1 MNERELRKALA
12 EKQEAYNLAK
22 KDGKSTEELRSI
34 VDEMKELRAQLD
46 LELEMRANSIPESKE
61 VVEPEVRKEEVDVE
75 KEYRNIFMKI
85 VRNRMTNQDK
95 EKLHDLEE
103 RAKDNPTTTTPFL
116 KSDTD
121 ENGGYIVPKDVK
133 TEINEYKRTQL
144 FDLSKLVTV
153 VTTKFTKGSR
163 VFEKL
168 EDQTAFANIDEWDKI
183 EDIPAP
189 KFEKK
194 EYAMKSFAGILPVPR
209 QLLQDTDAS
218 LMAFLARFIAK
229 KSLFTRNSQILA
241 ILNGLTK
248 RTKDIVYTDDLKAIL
263 NKELDGVFT
272 AGAKIVTN
280 QDGFNWLDTCK
291 DEKGNYLMQRDVT
304 SSTGFSL
311 FGHEVVVV
319 PNSTLKSTGTKAP
332 VFVGDLKEA
341 VMLFDRGEYEVLS
354 TEVGGD
360 AFRRN
365 SHDIRIIDRFDVQK
379 WDTDAVIA
387 TQIDVSKD
395 PAFPS
400 TGKKTP
406 AA

>member
-22 KDGKSTEELRSI
+22 KEGKSTEELRSI

-46 LELEMRANSIPESKE
+46 LELEMRANSIPDSKE

-103 RAKDNPTTTTPFL
+103 RAKDNPTATPFL

-144 FDLSKLVTV
+144 FDLSQLVTV

-400 TGKKTP
+400 TGKKSP

>member
-22 KDGKSTEELRSI
+22 KEGKSTEELRSI

-46 LELEMRANSIPESKE
+46 LELEMRANSIPDSKE

-103 RAKDNPTTTTPFL
+103 RAKDNPTATPYL
-116 KSDTD
+116 QSGTE
-121 ENGGYIVPKDVK
+121 ENGGYIVPNDVK

-218 LMAFLARFIAK
+218 LMTFLARFIAK

-311 FGHEVVVV
+311 FGHEVVVI
-319 PNSTLKSTGTKAP
+319 PNSTLKSTGNKAP

-400 TGKKTP
+400 TGKKSP

>member
-22 KDGKSTEELRSI
+22 KEGKSTEELRSI

-103 RAKDNPTTTTPFL
+103 RAKDNPTATPFL

-291 DEKGNYLMQRDVT
+291 DEKGNYLIQRDVT

>member
-12 EKQEAYNLAK
+12 EKQEAYNVAK
-22 KDGKSTEELRSI
+22 KEGKSTEELRSI
-34 VDEMKELRAQLD
+34 VEEVKELRAQLD
-46 LELEMRANSIPESKE
+46 LELEMRSNSIPEKGE
-61 VVEPEVRKEEVDVE
+61 AVETEVRKEEVDVE

-85 VRNRMTNQDK
+85 VRNRATNQDK
-95 EKLHDLEE
+95 EKLHELEE
-103 RAKDNPTTTTPFL
+103 RAKVNPTATPFL
-116 KSDTD
+116 QSGTE
-121 ENGGYIVPKDVK
+121 ENGGYIVPNDVK
-133 TEINEYKRTQL
+133 TEINEYKRTKL
-144 FDLSKLVTV
+144 FDLSQLVTV

-218 LMAFLARFIAK
+218 LMTFLARFIAK

-248 RTKDIVYTDDLKAIL
+248 RAKDIVYTDDLKAIL

-311 FGHEVVVV
+311 FGHEVVVI
-319 PNSTLKSTGTKAP
+319 PNSTLKTTANKAP

-341 VMLFDRGEYEVLS
+341 IMLFDRGEYEVLS

-379 WDTDAVIA
+379 WDAAAVIA

-400 TGKKTP
+400 TGKKT
-406 AA
+406 A

>member
-1 MNERELRKALA
+1 MNERELRKALE

-22 KDGKSTEELRSI
+22 KEGKSTEELRSI

-46 LELEMRANSIPESKE
+46 LELEVRANSIPELKE
-61 VVEPEVRKEEVDVE
+61 VVKPEVRKEEVDVE
-75 KEYRNIFMKI
+75 KEYRNIFSKL
-85 VRNRMTNQDK
+85 VRNNATRKDMD
-95 EKLHDLEE
+95 KLHELEE
-103 RAKDNPTTTTPFL
+103 RAKVNPTATPFL
-116 KSDTD
+116 QSGTE
-121 ENGGYIVPKDVK
+121 ENGGYIVPNDVK

-144 FDLSKLVTV
+144 FDLSQLVTV

-248 RTKDIVYTDDLKAIL
+248 RAKDIVYTDDLKAIL

-311 FGHEVVVV
+311 FGHEVVVI
-319 PNSTLKSTGTKAP
+319 PNSTLKSTGNKAP

-341 VMLFDRGEYEVLS
+341 VVLFDRGEYEVLS

-379 WDTDAVIA
+379 WDSDAVIA

>member
-103 RAKDNPTTTTPFL
+103 RAKDNPTATPFL

-153 VTTKFTKGSR
+153 VTTKFTKC
-163 VFEKL
+163 
-168 EDQTAFANIDEWDKI
+168 
-183 EDIPAP
+183 
-189 KFEKK
+189 
-194 EYAMKSFAGILPVPR
+194 
-209 QLLQDTDAS
+209 
-218 LMAFLARFIAK
+218 
-229 KSLFTRNSQILA
+229 
-241 ILNGLTK
+241 
-248 RTKDIVYTDDLKAIL
+248 LK
-263 NKELDGVFT
+263 N
-272 AGAKIVTN
+272 
-280 QDGFNWLDTCK
+280 
-291 DEKGNYLMQRDVT
+291 
-304 SSTGFSL
+304 
-311 FGHEVVVV
+311 
-319 PNSTLKSTGTKAP
+319 
-332 VFVGDLKEA
+332 
-341 VMLFDRGEYEVLS
+341 
-354 TEVGGD
+354 
-360 AFRRN
+360 
-365 SHDIRIIDRFDVQK
+365 
-379 WDTDAVIA
+379 
-387 TQIDVSKD
+387 
-395 PAFPS
+395 
-400 TGKKTP
+400 
-406 AA
+406 